1 MLPFSVNPD
10 GSFLMECLWL
20 SSPHLGLRR
29 RSSALGRAQHIP
41 APELRAVVQIR
52 KQTVRVGLTF
62 GAAGTAGGRT
72 QEKERLIGKVLSSDL
87 QRENLG
93 HD

>member
-1 MLPFSVNPD
+1 MK
-10 GSFLMECLWL
+10 CLWL
-20 SSPHLGLRR
+20 RSPHLSLRR

-41 APELRAVVQIR
+41 APELQAVVQIR

-62 GAAGTAGGRT
+62 SAAGTAGGRT
-72 QEKERLIGKVLSSDL
+72 QEKERLIGKEVLSSEL
-87 QRENLG
+87 QRKNLG